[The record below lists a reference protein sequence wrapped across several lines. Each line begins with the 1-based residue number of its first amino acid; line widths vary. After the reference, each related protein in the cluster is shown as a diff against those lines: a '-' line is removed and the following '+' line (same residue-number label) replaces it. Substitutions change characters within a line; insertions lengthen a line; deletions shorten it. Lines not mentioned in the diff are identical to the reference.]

1 MTIKCQMCYWV
12 NTCSFDLGTT
22 NKVEALLPISSSPLA
37 LASIASICVL
47 TCFINASI
55 PFISISTHFASLQ
68 VLPNSLPN
76 ISKKSWATWDFFVCL
91 NYVQLF
97 PFIKVFKC
105 FIKRL
110 AQSMHPKNIS
120 NNAQNVILHSKNGWR
135 NSNICRFDSR
145 KWFWLSIIMQVAMAG
160 KRLNNAMQ
168 VQKRV

>member
-1 MTIKCQMCYWV
+1 
-12 NTCSFDLGTT
+12 
-22 NKVEALLPISSSPLA
+22 
-37 LASIASICVL
+37 
-47 TCFINASI
+47 
-55 PFISISTHFASLQ
+55 LQ